1 MITTCEVKEFLK
13 QYGVTAQDFIIDCL
27 IAKVEEKEACFD
39 DTGYSDCDKSLIAL
53 YTVSVL
59 VLGQAPTRIESD
71 KRPSGA
77 ARAYENTDSDIIKS
91 SLINNI
97 ATLDTAGCVNSLL
110 PNSTDTAFF
119 AVVKGCA

>member
-1 MITTCEVKEFLK
+1 MITTCEVKKFLE
-13 QYGVTAQDFIIDCL
+13 QYGVTAQDFVIDCL
-27 IAKVEEKEACFD
+27 IAKVDEKESCFD
-39 DTGYSDCDKSLIAL
+39 DAGYSDCDKSLIAM

-59 VLGQAPTRIESD
+59 VLGQAPTRINSD

-77 ARAYENTDSDIIKS
+77 ARDYENSDFEIIKS

-97 ATLDTAGCVNSLL
+97 STLDTAGCVNDLL

>member
-1 MITTCEVKEFLK
+1 MITSCEVKTFLE
-13 QYGVTAQDFIIDCL
+13 QYGVTAQDFVINCL
-27 IAKVEEKEACFD
+27 IDKVEEKQSCFD
-39 DTGYSDCDKSLIAL
+39 AAGYSDCDQSLIAL

-77 ARAYENTDSDIIKS
+77 ARGYENTDFDIIKS

-97 ATLDTAGCVNSLL
+97 STIDTAGCVSDLL

-119 AVVKGCA
+119 AVVKGCV